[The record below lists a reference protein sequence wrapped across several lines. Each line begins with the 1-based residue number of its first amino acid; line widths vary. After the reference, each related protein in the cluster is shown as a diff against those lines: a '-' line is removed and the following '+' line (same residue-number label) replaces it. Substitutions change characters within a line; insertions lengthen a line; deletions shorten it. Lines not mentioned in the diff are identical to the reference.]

1 MLKVQLIFNGKYFMV
16 RNFSRLKFMRIG
28 CLQTFGEKVAWTDAV
43 MVGKF
48 ESHFTGCHH
57 MFARSIPE
65 KERLKTVLSSKKVAI
80 TEYSGQE
87 TWTEFCPT
95 IISGNTI
102 IGLPK
107 LTSTSYHACYL
118 FHFLWSVVLQ
128 FKCLLTI
135 RV

>member
-48 ESHFTGCHH
+48 ESQCTGCHH

-65 KERLKTVLSSKKVAI
+65 KERLKTVLSSKSSVLWLSLNIVAKKR
-80 TEYSGQE
+80 GRNFVPQ
-87 TWTEFCPT
+87 
-95 IISGNTI
+95 
-102 IGLPK
+102 
-107 LTSTSYHACYL
+107 
-118 FHFLWSVVLQ
+118 
-128 FKCLLTI
+128 
-135 RV
+135 